1 MSETYQVCG
10 CGVWTLTPGQET
22 HNEPR
27 KYGVVTHRRGQPC
40 IATPN
45 KSPDSEMVEWTWRT
59 RAEAAEAEVDELT
72 AERDALKQVEQ
83 SACDMARAMIERC
96 QAKHGNPCDC
106 LRVMCAD
113 WVSASCPARVFL
125 AEHDQP
131 DAWEVK

>member
-72 AERDALKQVEQ
+72 AERDALRAQVERVRDLHVPSQ
-83 SACDMARAMIERC
+83 TVKSRISGLPVCCRCHDIYPCETLRALDGGDDE
-96 QAKHGNPCDC
+96 
-106 LRVMCAD
+106 
-113 WVSASCPARVFL
+113 
-125 AEHDQP
+125 
-131 DAWEVK
+131 

>member
-72 AERDALKQVEQ
+72 AERDALRAQVQRVRDLHVPSQTVKSRISGLPVCCRCHDIYPCETL
-83 SACDMARAMIERC
+83 RALDGGDDE
-96 QAKHGNPCDC
+96 
-106 LRVMCAD
+106 
-113 WVSASCPARVFL
+113 
-125 AEHDQP
+125 
-131 DAWEVK
+131 

>member
-10 CGVWTLTPGQET
+10 CVVWTLTPGQET

-72 AERDALKQVEQ
+72 AERDALRAQVERVRDLHVPSQ
-83 SACDMARAMIERC
+83 TVKSRISGLPVCCRCHDIYPCETLRALDGGDDE
-96 QAKHGNPCDC
+96 
-106 LRVMCAD
+106 
-113 WVSASCPARVFL
+113 
-125 AEHDQP
+125 
-131 DAWEVK
+131 